1 MPWPQSVHNTIK
13 RLNIVKRNL
22 KDLFTGRDQAI
33 ELLVLATVC
42 QEHLLLIGSPGTAKT
57 AIINRYTNL
66 IDAQEF
72 SYLLTRFTEPSELFG
87 PLDVSAFQQGTYH
100 IRTEGMLPEAQIVF
114 LDEVFQG
121 SSAILNSLLT
131 ILNERKFYNGSQ
143 RQPVPLICLIGASN
157 SLPDDPALHAFAD
170 RFVLR
175 LEVNKVEDS
184 QIDELLEQGWE
195 LERERI
201 EAAKRAMAN
210 QPVSKVMPSIK
221 LDDILHLHGRLTEVS
236 LTNIRPE
243 YGRLVRELRAEGI
256 DFSDRRV
263 VKGLKLIAGATLL
276 RGAESA
282 EVTDLSPLYHLWDR
296 PQEADILKTVLHS
309 RLEEAGLETRE
320 ISRPVAD
327 IIMDL
332 ETIEA
337 QKPNLSSESS
347 VGAHLM
353 ALNKLRQELIA
364 NHPQDIDARKR
375 VEVVIQQG
383 LQLLEVPRFGS

>member
-1 MPWPQSVHNTIK
+1 MPWSQTVNDTIK
-13 RLNIVKRNL
+13 RLNNVKRNL
-22 KDLFTGRDQAI
+22 KSLFTGRDEAI
-33 ELLVLATVC
+33 DLLVLATVC
-42 QEHLLLIGSPGTAKT
+42 QEHLLLIGVPGTAKT
-57 AIINRYTNL
+57 AIINRYTDL
-66 IDAQEF
+66 IDAKEF

-87 PLDVSAFQQGTYH
+87 PLDVAAFQKGTYH

-143 RQPVPLICLIGASN
+143 RQAVPLICLIGASN
-157 SLPDDPALHAFAD
+157 SLPDDPALHAFGD

-175 LEVNKVEDS
+175 LEVNRVEDN

-195 LERERI
+195 LEREKI

-210 QPVSKVMPSIK
+210 QPVSEVLPIIK
-221 LDDILHLHGRLTEVS
+221 LNDILQLHGRLTEVN
-236 LTNIRPE
+236 LANIRPE
-243 YGRLVRELRAEGI
+243 YGRLVRELRAEGVE
-256 DFSDRRV
+256 FSDRRV
-263 VKGLKLIAGATLL
+263 VKGLKLIAGSTLL

-282 EVTDLSPLYHLWDR
+282 EYVDFLPLFHLWDR
-296 PQEADILKTVLHS
+296 SEEADVLKTVLRS

-320 ISRPVAD
+320 TSRPVSD

-337 QKPNLSSESS
+337 QTPLLSSESA

-353 ALNKLRQELIA
+353 TLNKLRQELIS

-375 VEVVIQQG
+375 VERVIQQG
-383 LQLLEVPRFGS
+383 LQLLEVRG

>member
-1 MPWPQSVHNTIK
+1 MAWSKSVHNTIK
-13 RLNIVKRNL
+13 RLNSVKRNL
-22 KDLFTGRDQAI
+22 KGLFTGRDKAI
-33 ELLVLATVC
+33 DLLLLATVC
-42 QEHLLLIGSPGTAKT
+42 QEHLLLIGPPGTAKT
-57 AIINRYTNL
+57 AIINRYTEL

-87 PLDVSAFQQGTYH
+87 PLDVAAFQQGTYH
-100 IRTEGMLPEAQIVF
+100 ICTEGMLPEAQIVF

-131 ILNERKFYNGSQ
+131 VLNERKFYNGSQ

-157 SLPDDPALHAFAD
+157 NVPDDPSLNAFAD

-184 QIDELLEQGWE
+184 QIDDLLEQGWE
-195 LERERI
+195 LEQERM
-201 EAAKRAMAN
+201 EAAKRAMAG
-210 QPVSKVMPSIK
+210 QEASKVLSTVK
-221 LDDILHLHGRLTEVS
+221 LDEILDLHGRLQEVNLS
-236 LTNIRPE
+236 KIRPE
-243 YGRLVRELRAEGI
+243 YARLVRELRAEGL
-256 DFSDRRV
+256 DLSDRRV

-282 EVTDLSPLYHLWDR
+282 EAVDLFPLLHLWDR
-296 PQEADILKTVLHS
+296 PEEADILKTVLQP
-309 RLEEAGLETRE
+309 RLEEAGLDSVEM
-320 ISRPVAD
+320 SRPVAE

-332 ETIEA
+332 DTIASQE
-337 QKPNLSSESS
+337 PLLSSESA

-364 NHPQDIDARKR
+364 NHPQDIDARKK
-375 VEVVIQQG
+375 VEAVIQQG
-383 LQLLEVPRFGS
+383 LQLLEVRI

>member
-1 MPWPQSVHNTIK
+1 MAWSQSVQNTIK
-13 RLNIVKRNL
+13 RLNSVKRTL
-22 KDLFTGRDQAI
+22 KGLFIGRDQAVD
-33 ELLVLATVC
+33 LLVLATVC
-42 QEHLLLIGSPGTAKT
+42 KEHLLLLGPPGTAKT
-57 AIINRYTNL
+57 AIINCYTNL

-72 SYLLTRFTEPSELFG
+72 TYLLTRFTEPSELFG
-87 PLDVSAFQQGTYH
+87 PLDVAAFQQGTYH
-100 IRTEGMLPEAQIVF
+100 ICTQGMLPEAQIVF

-143 RQPVPLICLIGASN
+143 RQAVPLICLIGASN
-157 SLPDDPALHAFAD
+157 SVPDDPSLHAFAD

-184 QIDELLEQGWE
+184 QIDELLQQGWE

-201 EAAKRAMAN
+201 ESEKLATAN
-210 QPVSKVMPSIK
+210 QAVSKVLPSVK
-221 LDDILHLHGRLTEVS
+221 LQDILELHGKLMEV
-236 LTNIRPE
+236 NISNIQPT
-243 YGRLVRELRAEGI
+243 YGQLVREMRAEGI

-282 EVTDLSPLYHLWDR
+282 ESIDLWPLFHLWDR
-296 PQEADILKTVLHS
+296 PEEADVLKTVLNP
-309 RLEEAGLETRE
+309 RLEEAGLDSIKT
-320 ISRPVAD
+320 SRPVAE
-327 IIMDL
+327 ILMDL
-332 ETIEA
+332 ETLAA
-337 QKPNLSSESS
+337 QKSYLSSESS

-364 NHPQDIDARKR
+364 NHPQNTDVRKQ
-375 VEVVIQQG
+375 VEAVIQQG
-383 LQLLEVPRFGS
+383 LQLLETAR

>member
-1 MPWPQSVHNTIK
+1 MAWPQSVYNTIK
-13 RLNIVKRNL
+13 RLNSVKRNL
-22 KDLFTGRDQAI
+22 KGLFTGRDQAV

-42 QEHLLLIGSPGTAKT
+42 QEHLLLIGPPGTAKT
-57 AIINRYTNL
+57 AIINRYTDL

-87 PLDVSAFQQGTYH
+87 PLDVAAFQKGTYH
-100 IRTEGMLPEAQIVF
+100 ICTEGMLPEAQIVF

-143 RQPVPLICLIGASN
+143 RQAVPLICLIGASN
-157 SLPDDPALHAFAD
+157 SVPDDPSLHAFAD

-195 LERERI
+195 LEQERI

-210 QPVSKVMPSIK
+210 QAATKVLSSVK
-221 LDDILHLHGRLTEVS
+221 LDDILQLHVRLMEVNIA
-236 LTNIRPE
+236 NIRPE
-243 YGRLVRELRAEGI
+243 YGSLVREMRAEGI

-282 EVTDLSPLYHLWDR
+282 EVVDLWPLYHLWDR
-296 PQEADILKTVLHS
+296 PEEADVLKTVLNP
-309 RLEEAGLETRE
+309 RLEEAGLDSLK

-327 IIMDL
+327 IILDL
-332 ETIEA
+332 ETIAA
-337 QKPNLSSESS
+337 QEQFLSSESS
-347 VGAHLM
+347 IGAHLM

-364 NHPQDIDARKR
+364 NHPQDINTRKR
-375 VEVVIQQG
+375 VEAVIQQG
-383 LQLLEVPRFGS
+383 LQRLEVSR

>member
-1 MPWPQSVHNTIK
+1 MAWSQSVHNTIK
-13 RLNIVKRNL
+13 RLNSVKRNL
-22 KDLFTGRDQAI
+22 KGLFTGRDQAV

-42 QEHLLLIGSPGTAKT
+42 QEHLLLIGPPGTAKT
-57 AIINRYTNL
+57 AIINRYTDL

-87 PLDVSAFQQGTYH
+87 PLDVAAFQQGTYH
-100 IRTEGMLPEAQIVF
+100 ICTEGMLPEAQIVF

-131 ILNERKFYNGSQ
+131 ILNERKFYNGSK
-143 RQPVPLICLIGASN
+143 RQAVPLICLIGASN
-157 SLPDDPALHAFAD
+157 SVPDDPSLHAFAD

-195 LERERI
+195 LEKERI
-201 EAAKRAMAN
+201 EAAKRAMVN
-210 QPVSKVMPSIK
+210 QAATKVLSSVK
-221 LDDILHLHGRLTEVS
+221 LDDILQLHARLMEVNIA
-236 LTNIRPE
+236 NIRPE
-243 YGRLVRELRAEGI
+243 YGSLVREMRAEGI

-282 EVTDLSPLYHLWDR
+282 EVVDLWPLYHLWDR
-296 PQEADILKTVLHS
+296 PEEADVLKTVLNP
-309 RLEEAGLETRE
+309 RLEEAGLDSLK

-332 ETIEA
+332 ETIAA
-337 QKPNLSSESS
+337 QEQFLSSESS

-353 ALNKLRQELIA
+353 ALNKLRQEMIA

-375 VEVVIQQG
+375 VEAVIKQG
-383 LQLLEVPRFGS
+383 LQLLEVDR

>member
-1 MPWPQSVHNTIK
+1 MAWSQDVHNTIK
-13 RLNIVKRNL
+13 RLNSIKRNL
-22 KDLFTGRDQAI
+22 KGLFTGRDQAI
-33 ELLVLATVC
+33 DLLVLATVC

-72 SYLLTRFTEPSELFG
+72 SYLLTRFTEPTELFG
-87 PLDVSAFQQGTYH
+87 PLDVAAFQKGTYH
-100 IRTEGMLPEAQIVF
+100 ICTEGMLPEAQIAF

-143 RQPVPLICLIGASN
+143 RQTVPLICLIGASN

-175 LEVNKVEDS
+175 LEVNKVEDN

-201 EAAKRAMAN
+201 EAAKRLMAN
-210 QPVSKVMPSIK
+210 QPPSRELASVK
-221 LDDILHLHGRLTEVS
+221 LSDILQLHTRLTEVN
-236 LTNIRPE
+236 LTYIRPE
-243 YGRLVRELRAEGI
+243 YSKLVRELRAEGI
-256 DFSDRRV
+256 EFSDRRV
-263 VKGLKLIAGATLL
+263 VKGLKLITGATLL

-282 EVTDLSPLYHLWDR
+282 EVADFWPLYHLWDR
-296 PQEADILKTVLHS
+296 LEEADVLRAVLNS
-309 RLEEAGLETRE
+309 RLEEAGIESVE
-320 ISRPVAD
+320 ISRPVAE

-332 ETIEA
+332 ETIET
-337 QKPNLSSESS
+337 QKPLLSSESA

-353 ALNKLRQELIA
+353 ALNKLRQELIS
-364 NHPQDIDARKR
+364 NHPQNIDARKK
-375 VEVVIQQG
+375 VEAVIQET
-383 LQLLEVPRFGS
+383 LQLLEIGR

>member
-1 MPWPQSVHNTIK
+1 MAWSQSVHNIIK
-13 RLNIVKRNL
+13 RLNSVKRNL
-22 KDLFTGRDQAI
+22 KGLFTGRGQAV

-42 QEHLLLIGSPGTAKT
+42 QEHLLLIGPPGTAKT
-57 AIINRYTNL
+57 AIINRYTDL

-87 PLDVSAFQQGTYH
+87 PLDVAAFQQGTYH
-100 IRTEGMLPEAQIVF
+100 ICTKGMLPEAQIVF

-143 RQPVPLICLIGASN
+143 RQAVPLICLIGASN
-157 SLPDDPALHAFAD
+157 SVPDDPSLHAFAD

-195 LERERI
+195 LEQERI

-210 QPVSKVMPSIK
+210 QAATKVLSSIK
-221 LDDILHLHGRLTEVS
+221 LDDILQLHARLMEVNIA
-236 LTNIRPE
+236 NIRPE
-243 YGRLVRELRAEGI
+243 YGSLVRELRAEGI
-256 DFSDRRV
+256 DLSDRRV

-282 EVTDLSPLYHLWDR
+282 EVVDLWPLYHLWDR
-296 PQEADILKTVLHS
+296 PEEADVLKTVLNP
-309 RLEEAGLETRE
+309 RLEEAGLDSLK

-332 ETIEA
+332 ETIAA
-337 QKPNLSSESS
+337 QEQFLSSESS

-353 ALNKLRQELIA
+353 ALNKLRQEMIA

-375 VEVVIQQG
+375 VEAVIKQG
-383 LQLLEVPRFGS
+383 LQLLEVNR

>member
-1 MPWPQSVHNTIK
+1 MAWSQDVQNTIK
-13 RLNIVKRNL
+13 RLNSVKRNL
-22 KDLFTGRDQAI
+22 KGLFTGRDQAI
-33 ELLVLATVC
+33 DLLVLATVC

-72 SYLLTRFTEPSELFG
+72 SYLLTRFTEPTELFG
-87 PLDVSAFQQGTYH
+87 PLDVAAFQQGTYH
-100 IRTEGMLPEAQIVF
+100 ICTQGMLPEAQIVF

-131 ILNERKFYNGSQ
+131 ILNERRFYNGSQ

-157 SLPDDPALHAFAD
+157 NLPDDPALSAFAD

-175 LEVNKVEDS
+175 LEVNKVEDN

-210 QPVSKVMPSIK
+210 QVPSKELATVK
-221 LDDILHLHGRLTEVS
+221 LNDILHLHTRLAEVN
-236 LTNIRPE
+236 LTRVRPE
-243 YGRLVRELRAEGI
+243 YGKLVRELRAEGI

-282 EVTDLSPLYHLWDR
+282 EIADFWCLFHLWEQR
-296 PQEADILKTVLHS
+296 EEADVLKTVLNTH
-309 RLEEAGLETRE
+309 LEEAGIESVE
-320 ISRPVAD
+320 ISRPVAE

-332 ETIEA
+332 ETIAA
-337 QKPNLSSESS
+337 QEPLLSSESA

-353 ALNKLRQELIA
+353 ALNKLRQELIS

-375 VEVVIQQG
+375 VETVIQQG
-383 LQLLEVPRFGS
+383 LQLLEVRS